1 MRTQRKLLIVATMGL
16 AVAAA
21 GGRARAQ
28 SQQAAPPPPSG
39 DVMFYRTPGA
49 GPILPPG
56 SIGFLGVEAPLGGKV
71 VTGVP
76 FTASFS
82 SESTQTLADGN
93 HIQRKNSG
101 TLARDAQGRTRRD
114 MSLPAIGAWT
124 TSGAPREV
132 SMINDPVSGVH
143 YVLEHE
149 RKIAREFGPP
159 DVPMDKGKHGQG
171 GIVSTKRTP
180 ADPNVTTAPL
190 GTQTIG
196 GVPAEG
202 TRITHT
208 IPAGAIGNDLPIIVT
223 VERWYSADLQT
234 DIMIKRSDPRSGDTV
249 MQFSEIVRQVPD
261 ASLFQVPADYT
272 IEKNRGAGAFHLEVQ
287 PQ

>member
-101 TLARDAQGRTRRD
+101 TLARDAQ
-114 MSLPAIGAWT
+114 
-124 TSGAPREV
+124 
-132 SMINDPVSGVH
+132 
-143 YVLEHE
+143 
-149 RKIAREFGPP
+149 
-159 DVPMDKGKHGQG
+159 
-171 GIVSTKRTP
+171 
-180 ADPNVTTAPL
+180 
-190 GTQTIG
+190 
-196 GVPAEG
+196 
-202 TRITHT
+202 
-208 IPAGAIGNDLPIIVT
+208 
-223 VERWYSADLQT
+223 
-234 DIMIKRSDPRSGDTV
+234 
-249 MQFSEIVRQVPD
+249 
-261 ASLFQVPADYT
+261 
-272 IEKNRGAGAFHLEVQ
+272 
-287 PQ
+287 